1 MQYMKPNMGNADR
14 IIRIILGLAIIVVG
28 VIYQSWWGALG
39 VIPILTAVVRWCP
52 AYVPFN
58 INTGKKE

>member
-1 MQYMKPNMGNADR
+1 MQYMKPNMGNIDR
-14 IIRIILGLAIIVVG
+14 IIRIILGLAIIVIG

-52 AYVPFN
+52 AYAPFN

>member
-1 MQYMKPNMGNADR
+1 MQYMKPNMGNIDR
-14 IIRIILGLAIIVVG
+14 IIRIILGLAIIVIG

-52 AYVPFN
+52 AYVPFK
-58 INTGKKE
+58 INTGIKE